1 MTQSYI
7 MNIKGKS
14 AVLTPR
20 NKPVRRPQVQQQV
33 HQPVHQPVHQQ
44 IQPLPTIQEQPV
56 QQKQQVQYTRN
67 ATLMKFSGTKR
78 NGIKMSSMIYSNGR
92 FGGG

>member
-1 MTQSYI
+1 
-7 MNIKGKS
+7 MNIKGKA

-20 NKPVRRPQVQQQV
+20 HKLVKRRQIQQHV
-33 HQPVHQPVHQQ
+33 
-44 IQPLPTIQEQPV
+44 QPLPTIQEQHVQPLPTIQEQHV

-67 ATLMKFSGTKR
+67 TPLMKFSGTKR
-78 NGIKMSSMIYSNGR
+78 NGIKMPSMIYSNGR

>member
-1 MTQSYI
+1 M

-20 NKPVRRPQVQQQV
+20 NKPVRRPHVQQQL
-33 HQPVHQPVHQQ
+33 QQ
-44 IQPLPTIQEQPV
+44 QVQPLPTIQEQPV
-56 QQKQQVQYTRN
+56 QQKQQVQYSRN
-67 ATLMKFSGTKR
+67 APLMKFSGTKR